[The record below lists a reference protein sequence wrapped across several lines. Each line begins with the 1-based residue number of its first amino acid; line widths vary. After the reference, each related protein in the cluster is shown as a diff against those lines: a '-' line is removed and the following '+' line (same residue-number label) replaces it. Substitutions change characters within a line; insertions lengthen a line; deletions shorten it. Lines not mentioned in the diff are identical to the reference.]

1 MSTVSNVCNSEGND
15 LIKHKHMQMHHQST
29 PVHYGELKKIM
40 EALSCRFTELPSR
53 TISQHRRCFADSE
66 SSSQSTKAGAFF
78 MQALVCFYEAC
89 RLVEECVCEAS
100 VKDSPLTAA
109 DQKNE
114 DTLESVCVCLLKCC
128 DTVYIPT
135 VTRVSERTPSPR
147 VLQLFLSILS
157 LQFSLSPSH
166 MPAFA
171 NKL

>member
-1 MSTVSNVCNSEGND
+1 
-15 LIKHKHMQMHHQST
+15 MHHQST

-171 NKL
+171 NKLGAEEVEQVLCCFLMLQCSPV